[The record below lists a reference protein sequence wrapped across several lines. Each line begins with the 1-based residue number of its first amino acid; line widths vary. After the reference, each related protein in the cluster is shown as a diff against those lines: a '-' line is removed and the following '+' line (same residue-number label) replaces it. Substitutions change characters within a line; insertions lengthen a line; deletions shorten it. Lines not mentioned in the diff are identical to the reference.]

1 MFPADFVFLG
11 SLAITIG
18 CTFYF
23 SPRIKGDRIA
33 MQWDATGKPK
43 PTWFA
48 PKWLAIWWGVA
59 LLALLRLIVWV
70 GMAYF
75 PTKTHQPEL
84 GIVIGSIV
92 VAASHLYTLLKATNA

>member
-11 SLAITIG
+11 ALAITIG

-23 SPRIKGDRIA
+23 KPRIKGNRMA
-33 MQWDATGKPK
+33 MQWDATGK

-48 PKWLAIWWGVA
+48 PKWLAVWWGVA
-59 LLALLRLIVWV
+59 LIALLRLIVWV
-70 GMAYF
+70 GMVHF

-92 VAASHLYTLLKATNA
+92 VAASHLYTLLKATKA